1 MKLSTRL
8 RELRKQ
14 NGWKLR
20 EVAEKTG
27 ISVSYLS
34 EIERGIRQPSISTL
48 FRLSIVY
55 TQSLSQ
61 LTKGVNEI

>member
-1 MKLSTRL
+1 MKLGTRL

-20 EVAEKTG
+20 EAAQRAG

-34 EIERGIRQPSISTL
+34 EIERGIRSPSVCKL
-48 FRLSIVY
+48 FALSEIY
-55 TQSLSQ
+55 TKTLSQ
-61 LTKGVNEI
+61 LTKGVNEV